1 IADSH
6 GRHGHVQEVIVQN
19 FLPKPDTA
27 MHRSPP
33 CPEDEYLWSIAV
45 ARLLLPEDVH
55 VQAPPNLSDDFGR
68 LLDAGIDDWGGVSPV
83 TPDHVNPERPW
94 PAVDRIRQG
103 TEARGFALAPRL
115 TVSPPLVLRRTR
127 RGPAGR
133 GRGRAGR
140 RAGAGG
146 GGRHGHVGREPR
158 HRLHGHLHVQVP
170 ILRVLEG
177 AAVADP
183 AGRPVPAR
191 RGGDPA
197 PRGGGGG
204 GGR

>member
-45 ARLLLPEDVH
+45 ARLVLPPDVH

-94 PAVDRIRQG
+94 PEVERLRQV
-103 TEARGFALAPRL
+103 TEARGFTLAPRL
-115 TVSPPLVLRRTR
+115 TIHPSFAAAADRWLDPAMRFAVLDLSDAESLARDHEPWYSGADAEPPALLPSPARS
-127 RGPAGR
+127 
-133 GRGRAGR
+133 
-140 RAGAGG
+140 
-146 GGRHGHVGREPR
+146 GGRV
-158 HRLHGHLHVQVP
+158 
-170 ILRVLEG
+170 
-177 AAVADP
+177 
-183 AGRPVPAR
+183 
-191 RGGDPA
+191 
-197 PRGGGGG
+197 
-204 GGR
+204 